1 MRTPNR
7 LTYVENDEDQV
18 IYLQDD
24 ELDFSDVLRRVQTLF
39 ERGARIV
46 GLETTEAKIFFDSSR
61 GGSISGRFK
70 TGYTVKS

>member
-18 IYLQDD
+18 LYLQDD
-24 ELDFSDVLRRVQTLF
+24 VLDFSVVLQKVQSLF
-39 ERGARIV
+39 ERGVRIV
-46 GLETTEAKIFFDSSR
+46 GLETPEAKVFFDSSR